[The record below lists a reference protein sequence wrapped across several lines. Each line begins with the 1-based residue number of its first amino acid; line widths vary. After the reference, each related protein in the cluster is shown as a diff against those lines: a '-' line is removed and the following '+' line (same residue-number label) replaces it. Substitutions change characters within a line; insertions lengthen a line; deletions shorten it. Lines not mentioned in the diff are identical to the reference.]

1 MMHLKTT
8 LRAATAAAALLVTNA
23 AQAQT
28 IDYGM
33 LQDAFGQAVT
43 TGATGK
49 PQVQSDAPAAMQ
61 IITAEEI
68 KASGLDNLPDILGR
82 VAGVDVVRWGSAS
95 ADVAVRG
102 YNQAG
107 NPRLLVLVNGR
118 QVYADHYALVTWS
131 AIPVQLSEIRQIEV
145 VKGPVG
151 AIYGFNAVA
160 GVVNIITYN
169 PLYDNAGAATARFGN
184 HGQREIGLSKALKLN
199 DALGARFSAGYKEA
213 DEFERGNLSAADRR
227 SLRDPES
234 LSVSGAIMAQVSDAI
249 QAGIELTHSDVQQA
263 EMMPSAVY
271 TYQHFKTTSAKADL
285 TADAGALGLVSLAAY
300 RNWLDFS
307 YSSVGSSDV
316 TTTVVQMSDLIQIG
330 TDHTVKITGEFRH
343 NEMDQFLSEG
353 TGSIGYDVWAASG
366 MWDWKVTPN
375 LSFTNA
381 ARVDFF
387 DMKPDG
393 IGTFPRP
400 ANSYD
405 VTRTKASFNSG
416 LVFKPSDVDTLRATY
431 GLANQLASLVELGGL
446 YGTQA
451 IAPGVRL
458 YILGNPS
465 LKPSEVTSFELGY
478 SRALPVIKGHAAFSV
493 FRQKTDN
500 LKAFIGAET
509 AIINRV
515 PVLTVVNGGESK
527 SWGAEAEVKGKTD
540 GGLSYGVSYTF
551 TDINDALT
559 VNRGA
564 VPTRPILFEDATPR
578 HKVQGELGYTLG
590 ALTAQAN
597 IVYQSSRTL
606 LKAPAALQ
614 PLRAVEIDGYWT
626 AGGTIAYLFETG
638 TEVRATLTDAL
649 RPDTLTNPGLRTERR
664 VYATISQKF

>member
-1 MMHLKTT
+1 MYAKNML
-8 LRAATAAAALLVTNA
+8 LAATGAAALLVATGA
-23 AQAQT
+23 HAQT

-49 PQVQSDAPAAMQ
+49 PQVQSDAPAAMH

-82 VAGVDVVRWGSAS
+82 VAGVDVLRWGSAS

-184 HGQREIGLSKALKLN
+184 HGQREIGLSKAMKLN
-199 DALGARFSAGYKEA
+199 DKLGARFSAGYKEA
-213 DEFERGNLSAADRR
+213 DEFEKGKLSAFDRL

-234 LSVSGAIMAQVSDAI
+234 LSAGGAIAAQLTDTI
-249 QAGIELTHSDVQQA
+249 QGGVEVTHSDVKQS

-285 TADAGALGLVSLAAY
+285 TADAGTIGLVNFTAY
-300 RNWLDFS
+300 RNWLDFD
-307 YSSVGSSDV
+307 YSSIGNSNV
-316 TTTVVQMSDLIQIG
+316 TTTVAQLSDLIQFG
-330 TDHTVKITGEFRH
+330 TDHTVKLTGEFRH
-343 NEMDQFLSEG
+343 NEMDQFLSEAQ
-353 TGSIGYDVWAASG
+353 GSIGYDVWAVSG
-366 MWDWKVTPN
+366 MWDWKVTPT

-387 DMKPDG
+387 KMKPDG

-400 ANSYD
+400 ASSYD
-405 VTRTKASFNSG
+405 VSRTKASFNSG
-416 LVFKPSDVDTLRATY
+416 LVYKPTDVDTLRATY

-446 YGTQA
+446 YGTQT

-458 YILGNPS
+458 YILGNPD
-465 LKPSEVTSFELGY
+465 LKPSEITSFELGY
-478 SRALPVIKGHAAFSV
+478 SRALPVINGHAGINL

-500 LKAFIGAET
+500 VKAFLGADT

-515 PVLTVVNGGESK
+515 PALTVVNGGKSE
-527 SWGAEAEVKGKTD
+527 SWGAEAEVEGKTD
-540 GGLSYGVSYTF
+540 AGVTYGLSYTF
-551 TDINDALT
+551 TDINDDLT

-564 VPTRPILFEDATPR
+564 VPTRPILFEGATPR
-578 HKVQGELGYTLG
+578 HKVQGKVGYTAG
-590 ALTAQAN
+590 ALTAEAN
-597 IVYQSSRTL
+597 LAYQSSRTL
-606 LKAPAALQ
+606 LKAPAALAALT
-614 PLRAVEIDGYWT
+614 PVEIDGYWT

-664 VYATISQKF
+664 VYMSLTQRF